1 MKTQSAE
8 TGEQN
13 GNGCQ
18 PSPAA
23 HGSVLSRDEWLSRCA
38 AHFVKR
44 AAFDAALAMEYAQAQ
59 LESLKGDLTE
69 NPEDAAEDEMSY
81 WTPD

>member
-1 MKTQSAE
+1 
-8 TGEQN
+8 
-13 GNGCQ
+13 
-18 PSPAA
+18 
-23 HGSVLSRDEWLSRCA
+23 
-38 AHFVKR
+38 
-44 AAFDAALAMEYAQAQ
+44 MEYAQAQ